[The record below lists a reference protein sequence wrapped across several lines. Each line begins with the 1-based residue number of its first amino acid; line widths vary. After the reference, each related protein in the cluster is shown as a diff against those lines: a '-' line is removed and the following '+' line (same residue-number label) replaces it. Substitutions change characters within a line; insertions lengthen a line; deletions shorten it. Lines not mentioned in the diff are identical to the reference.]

1 MEYEIRDDP
10 QGLEERDHANR
21 DGGLVEDHV
30 ALERQRSTRQA
41 GYREHDRTGEC
52 KKIPGW
58 VVVNPT
64 TVQSMS
70 DERLCEITRPGWRH
84 ISSEVQAL
92 KGEGQKA

>member
-1 MEYEIRDDP
+1 M
-10 QGLEERDHANR
+10 
-21 DGGLVEDHV
+21 DGSAKQELDSGVKSLPKLLCAITLLSMSGLVWAFCPE
-30 ALERQRSTRQA
+30 

>member
-41 GYREHDRTGEC
+41 GHWEQDLKST
-52 KKIPGW
+52 
-58 VVVNPT
+58 
-64 TVQSMS
+64 
-70 DERLCEITRPGWRH
+70 
-84 ISSEVQAL
+84 SSGAPLQA
-92 KGEGQKA
+92 E

>member
-41 GYREHDRTGEC
+41 GYRAHDCRGTFSGA
-52 KKIPGW
+52 P
-58 VVVNPT
+58 
-64 TVQSMS
+64 
-70 DERLCEITRPGWRH
+70 L
-84 ISSEVQAL
+84 QA
-92 KGEGQKA
+92 E

>member
-41 GYREHDRTGEC
+41 GYREHDRSGTCSGA
-52 KKIPGW
+52 P
-58 VVVNPT
+58 
-64 TVQSMS
+64 
-70 DERLCEITRPGWRH
+70 L
-84 ISSEVQAL
+84 QA
-92 KGEGQKA
+92 E